1 MREDHALHG
10 LDGQPVPTA
19 EALERSIA
27 AARRLRSAV
36 VHEYL
41 RRTAAWVRGLAQPAA
56 WVRGL
61 AQPAAAPKDP
71 VGQCC

>member
-27 AARRLRSAV
+27 AARRLRSV
-36 VHEYL
+36 TVHAYL
-41 RRTAAWVRGLAQPAA
+41 RRMAGWLRGF
-56 WVRGL
+56 
-61 AQPAAAPKDP
+61 AQPAAAPKGP